1 MSEQPQSNDELAKS
15 AGIPTEIP
23 SGVQAP
29 LPRLG
34 LVDNVK
40 EAALHVG
47 KSVKNQGSKTRQ
59 SDILSSL
66 LMPVTCVALMA
77 ASICMSWARLVV
89 ALIALCSVM
98 FYVLSRVG
106 IMRTLNER
114 QAVLIWH
121 ILSATFLMGITFA
134 FVFLEILNTI
144 R

>member
-1 MSEQPQSNDELAKS
+1 MSEQPKSNDELAKS

-59 SDILSSL
+59 SDILYSL
-66 LMPVTCVALMA
+66 LMKVNFMDLM
-77 ASICMSWARLVV
+77 
-89 ALIALCSVM
+89 
-98 FYVLSRVG
+98 
-106 IMRTLNER
+106 
-114 QAVLIWH
+114 
-121 ILSATFLMGITFA
+121 
-134 FVFLEILNTI
+134 
-144 R
+144 